1 MSTIPMRPL
10 GFGEIV
16 DGAVQLYR
24 RDFALYFLIVLVCG
38 LPEYVILV
46 LWNPIEF
53 LQSLVAF
60 DTTDPSTAP
69 EEALL
74 SMFAQLGRAFL
85 LSLVG
90 LILGW
95 FAGLSLTVAMAR
107 RIDERSA
114 SLGSAFAGALRR
126 VTKTAPASIVAA
138 LIFVVMMAVAGLL
151 WLFVSVGTALTGS
164 VAMAVVG
171 LLVSAALA
179 LIVVAFWFAATFAI
193 FPAVVVENRSGM
205 DALERSFSLCRGGWL
220 RVVGIMTVALI
231 ISRAPRLAITAL
243 AGAWDLFLSPGD
255 VATIDSTRLW
265 VLNTANLVVTPLT
278 LPFLVGCVMMLFHD
292 RRVRREG
299 YDLERRADD
308 LRAAA
313 P

>member
-38 LPEYVILV
+38 LPEYVLLV
-46 LWNPIEF
+46 LWNPF
-53 LQSLVAF
+53 
-60 DTTDPSTAP
+60 
-69 EEALL
+69 EALESAQAVADDPGASAEAIL
-74 SMFAQLGRAFL
+74 SMFAQLGRVLL
-85 LSLVG
+85 LSLLG

-107 RIDERSA
+107 RIDERPA
-114 SLGSAFAGALRR
+114 SLGSAFAGGLRR
-126 VTKTAPASIVAA
+126 VTKTAPASIVAG
-138 LIFVVMMAVAGLL
+138 LIFVVMMAVVGLL
-151 WLFVSVGTALTGS
+151 WMFVSVGVALTAPPALTVVVL
-164 VAMAVVG
+164 VA
-171 LLVSAALA
+171 SSALA
-179 LIVVAFWFAATFAI
+179 LIVIAFWFAATFAI

-220 RVVGIMTVALI
+220 RVVGIMTVAQI
-231 ISRAPRLAITAL
+231 ISMAPGLAITAL
-243 AGAWDLFLSPGD
+243 TGAWDLFLSPGD
-255 VATIDSTRLW
+255 VATVDPTRQW
-265 VLNTANLVVTPLT
+265 ILNTADLVVTPLT

-299 YDLERRADD
+299 HDLERRADD
-308 LRAAA
+308 LRAAT

>member
-38 LPEYVILV
+38 LPEYVLLV
-46 LWNPIEF
+46 LWNPF
-53 LQSLVAF
+53 
-60 DTTDPSTAP
+60 
-69 EEALL
+69 EALESAQAVADDPGASAETIL
-74 SMFAQLGRAFL
+74 SMFAQLGRVFL

-107 RIDERSA
+107 RIDERPA
-114 SLGSAFAGALRR
+114 SLGSAFGGGLRR
-126 VTKTAPASIVAA
+126 VTKTAPASILAA
-138 LIFVVMMAVAGLL
+138 LIFVVMMAVVWLLAIFVFVGSALAGPPALAVAGLL
-151 WLFVSVGTALTGS
+151 FSI
-164 VAMAVVG
+164 
-171 LLVSAALA
+171 ALA
-179 LIVVAFWFAATFAI
+179 LIVIAFWFAGTFAI

-220 RVVGIMTVALI
+220 RVIGIMTVALI
-231 ISRAPRLAITAL
+231 ISSAPGMAITAL
-243 AGAWDLFLSPGD
+243 TGAWDLFLSPGE
-255 VATIDSTRLW
+255 VATVNPTRQW
-265 VLNTANLVVTPLT
+265 ILNTANLLVTPLT

-308 LRAAA
+308 LKAAA